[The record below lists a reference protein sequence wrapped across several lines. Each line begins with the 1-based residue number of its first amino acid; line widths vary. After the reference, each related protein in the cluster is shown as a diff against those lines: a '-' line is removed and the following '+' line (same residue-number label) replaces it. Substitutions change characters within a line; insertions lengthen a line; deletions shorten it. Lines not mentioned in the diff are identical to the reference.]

1 MQSVVLLRPPQAQL
15 VHAVAQMNRNRDPKA
30 PKDLTDEQRQI
41 LCRDEYL
48 IDLRKQRDAL
58 RREMCFGGQSLSR
71 AKGSDMH
78 RRHKELGKAITR
90 RRQELRRV
98 GWDQV
103 KKSYHSE
110 MPVLEIDKQ
119 IDAMLG
125 VESGEVALAEFED
138 DWIPPAPSFLSKE
151 HERVADAFFGP
162 TAETLTGAEALSRR
176 IQVVNDLA
184 VLCEL
189 REPPKRGPKLN
200 WSRYDEKIDLDRTDT
215 STAESSDNVKSED
228 TSQIPDLSFPTDRC
242 MFCAGDTTLR
252 TFHPRSK
259 QRPDS
264 LRRHLENQHLS
275 RLTEQVDCPHH
286 ACKEKGAKPFAN
298 REVWLNHA
306 AVVHRYNLKVQ
317 LPRLSS
323 W

>member
-1 MQSVVLLRPPQAQL
+1 MQSVVLLRPPQVQL

-125 VESGEVALAEFED
+125 VESGEGAH
-138 DWIPPAPSFLSKE
+138 S
-151 HERVADAFFGP
+151 P
-162 TAETLTGAEALSRR
+162 TT
-176 IQVVNDLA
+176 
-184 VLCEL
+184 
-189 REPPKRGPKLN
+189 P
-200 WSRYDEKIDLDRTDT
+200 
-215 STAESSDNVKSED
+215 
-228 TSQIPDLSFPTDRC
+228 
-242 MFCAGDTTLR
+242 
-252 TFHPRSK
+252 
-259 QRPDS
+259 
-264 LRRHLENQHLS
+264 
-275 RLTEQVDCPHH
+275 
-286 ACKEKGAKPFAN
+286 
-298 REVWLNHA
+298 
-306 AVVHRYNLKVQ
+306 
-317 LPRLSS
+317 
-323 W
+323 